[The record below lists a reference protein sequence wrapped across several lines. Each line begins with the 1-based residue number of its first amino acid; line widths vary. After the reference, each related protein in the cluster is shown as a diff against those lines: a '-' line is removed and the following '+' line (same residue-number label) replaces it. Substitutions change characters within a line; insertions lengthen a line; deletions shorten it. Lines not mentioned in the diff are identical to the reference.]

1 MEKDEPTE
9 TDLGSYEGKYPK
21 DLFNKT
27 VIVNEQAMGRVAKE
41 TDDQIVVFSDSGNL
55 RFDIPKSKITL
66 SGGSIVV
73 GEPLEQYAVDRDA
86 PMPEDRSLRPS
97 AEEIREKAGD
107 IPAVSEKYSSAEG
120 PTLPIEERKPS
131 IVEEKVRDAATEVK
145 TSVGDAAT
153 EVKTSVGYELGQAS
167 KAVKEKMSDAG
178 EAVANVDVEGLARQA
193 AGGIKDLAQAGAE
206 TAKEKMAT
214 AQSSTE
220 AGLSVDNMMKFEKE
234 SKQSSTETDL
244 GSYEGKYP
252 KDLFNKTVI
261 VNEQAMGRVA
271 KETDDQ
277 IVVFSDSGNLRFDIP
292 KSKITLSGGSVMVG
306 EPLEQYAV
314 DKDAPMPEARSLRP
328 SAEEIRQKAGEMPA
342 ANEKYSSLQ
351 EPTLPIEE
359 RTPSMVEEK
368 VRGAATE
375 VKSSVGYE
383 LGQASKTVK
392 EKMKDA
398 GEAVVNVDVEGAA
411 RQAAGGIKDLAQ
423 TGAEAVKEKMATAQ
437 SSTEAGLSV
446 DNMMKFEKESKQ
458 SSTETDLGSYEGKY
472 PRDFFNKTVVVN
484 NRPIGRVA
492 KETDEVIIVFSDTDS
507 STRFDIPKS
516 EISTAGASV
525 IANEDLL
532 FRYRTHRDA
541 PMPEGRA
548 LRASV
553 QEIQEAASEQLE
565 IEKKSTTA
573 DSVMEEGRELATVP
587 RPETTSVSTPE
598 GYIDTESEISKKM
611 KGALA
616 ELKEIIVAGTKV
628 AKKQVKQAQET
639 AAEKRAEMDAEAISR
654 MGDLAM
660 RFADSFEDVLSE
672 IRTRTYTEQVQIYTG
687 FIRLIDQQ
695 RTLLVARRDFA
706 ERLKD
711 SVNVS
716 VVEPGDMET
725 RELKAP
731 SELPEELEGDRSLPE
746 RKSTTTTT
754 TTRRRKRTGS
764 SKTAR
769 RKA

>member
-66 SGGSIVV
+66 SGSSIVV

-167 KAVKEKMSDAG
+167 KA
-178 EAVANVDVEGLARQA
+178 
-193 AGGIKDLAQAGAE
+193 
-206 TAKEKMAT
+206 
-214 AQSSTE
+214 
-220 AGLSVDNMMKFEKE
+220 
-234 SKQSSTETDL
+234 
-244 GSYEGKYP
+244 
-252 KDLFNKTVI
+252 
-261 VNEQAMGRVA
+261 
-271 KETDDQ
+271 
-277 IVVFSDSGNLRFDIP
+277 
-292 KSKITLSGGSVMVG
+292 
-306 EPLEQYAV
+306 
-314 DKDAPMPEARSLRP
+314 
-328 SAEEIRQKAGEMPA
+328 
-342 ANEKYSSLQ
+342 
-351 EPTLPIEE
+351 
-359 RTPSMVEEK
+359 
-368 VRGAATE
+368 
-375 VKSSVGYE
+375 
-383 LGQASKTVK
+383 VK

-672 IRTRTYTEQVQIYTG
+672 IRTRTYAEQVQIYTG

>member
-1 MEKDEPTE
+1 MEKDAPTE

-86 PMPEDRSLRPS
+86 PMPEDRNLRPS

-107 IPAVSEKYSSAEG
+107 IPAASEKYSSAEE

-131 IVEEKVRDAATEVK
+131 MVEEKVR
-145 TSVGDAAT
+145 DAAT

-167 KAVKEKMSDAG
+167 KAVKEKMRDAG
-178 EAVANVDVEGLARQA
+178 EAVVNVDVEGLARQA
-193 AGGIKDLAQAGAE
+193 AGGIKDLAQTGAE
-206 TAKEKMAT
+206 TAKEKMAAAA
-214 AQSSTE
+214 AQSNTE
-220 AGLSVDNMMKFEKE
+220 AGLSVENMMKFEKE
-234 SKQSSTETDL
+234 SKQSSSTETDL

-292 KSKITLSGGSVMVG
+292 KSKITLSGGSIVVG

-314 DKDAPMPEARSLRP
+314 DRDAPMPEDRALRA
-328 SAEEIRQKAGEMPA
+328 SVQEIREKAGDIPE
-342 ANEKYSSLQ
+342 
-351 EPTLPIEE
+351 EPILPIEE
-359 RTPSMVEEK
+359 RKPSMVEEK
-368 VRGAATE
+368 VRDAATE
-375 VKSSVGYE
+375 VKTSVGYE
-383 LGQASKTVK
+383 LGQASKAVK
-392 EKMKDA
+392 EKMRDA
-398 GEAVVNVDVEGAA
+398 GEAVVNVDVEGLA

-423 TGAEAVKEKMATAQ
+423 TGAETAKEKMAAAAAQ
-437 SSTEAGLSV
+437 SNTEAGLSV
-446 DNMMKFEKESKQ
+446 ENMMKFEKESKQ
-458 SSTETDLGSYEGKY
+458 SSSTETDLGSYEGKY
-472 PRDFFNKTVVVN
+472 PKDLFNKTVIVN
-484 NRPIGRVA
+484 EQAMGRVA
-492 KETDEVIIVFSDTDS
+492 KETDEVIVVFSDTDS
-507 STRFDIPKS
+507 SIRFDIPKS

-541 PMPEGRA
+541 PMPEDRA

-553 QEIQEAASEQLE
+553 QEIRAAASEQLE

-573 DSVMEEGRELATVP
+573 DSIMEEGRQLATVP

-611 KGALA
+611 KSALA
-616 ELKEIIVAGTKV
+616 ELKEIIVAGTRV
-628 AKKQVKQAQET
+628 AKKKAKQAQET

-672 IRTRTYTEQVQIYTG
+672 IRTRTYAEQVQIYSG
-687 FIRLIDQQ
+687 FIKLIDQQ
-695 RTLLVARRDFA
+695 RTLVVARRDFA

-711 SVNVS
+711 SVNVP

-731 SELPEELEGDRSLPE
+731 PELPEELEESGTLPE
-746 RKSTTTTT
+746 RKSTATT

>member
-1 MEKDEPTE
+1 MEKDEPTD

-107 IPAVSEKYSSAEG
+107 IPAVSEKYSSAEE

-167 KAVKEKMSDAG
+167 KAVKEKMKDAG
-178 EAVANVDVEGLARQA
+178 EAVVNVDVEGAARQA
-193 AGGIKDLAQAGAE
+193 AGGIKDLAQTGAE
-206 TAKEKMAT
+206 AVKEKMGAAA
-214 AQSSTE
+214 AQSNTE
-220 AGLSVDNMMKFEKE
+220 AGLSVENMMKFEKE

-271 KETDDQ
+271 KETD
-277 IVVFSDSGNLRFDIP
+277 
-292 KSKITLSGGSVMVG
+292 
-306 EPLEQYAV
+306 
-314 DKDAPMPEARSLRP
+314 
-328 SAEEIRQKAGEMPA
+328 
-342 ANEKYSSLQ
+342 
-351 EPTLPIEE
+351 
-359 RTPSMVEEK
+359 
-368 VRGAATE
+368 
-375 VKSSVGYE
+375 
-383 LGQASKTVK
+383 
-392 EKMKDA
+392 
-398 GEAVVNVDVEGAA
+398 
-411 RQAAGGIKDLAQ
+411 
-423 TGAEAVKEKMATAQ
+423 
-437 SSTEAGLSV
+437 
-446 DNMMKFEKESKQ
+446 
-458 SSTETDLGSYEGKY
+458 
-472 PRDFFNKTVVVN
+472 
-484 NRPIGRVA
+484 
-492 KETDEVIIVFSDTDS
+492 EVIVVFSDTDS
-507 STRFDIPKS
+507 SIRFDIPKS

-541 PMPEGRA
+541 SMPEDRA

-553 QEIQEAASEQLE
+553 QEIRAAASEQLE

-573 DSVMEEGRELATVP
+573 DSMMEEGRQLATVP

-611 KGALA
+611 KSALA
-616 ELKEIIVAGTKV
+616 ELKEMIVAGTKV

-672 IRTRTYTEQVQIYTG
+672 IRTRTYAEQVQIYTG

-695 RTLLVARRDFA
+695 RTLVVARRDFA

-711 SVNVS
+711 SVNVP

-754 TTRRRKRTGS
+754 TRRRKRTGS

>member
-1 MEKDEPTE
+1 MEKEAPTE

-41 TDDQIVVFSDSGNL
+41 TDD
-55 RFDIPKSKITL
+55 R
-66 SGGSIVV
+66 
-73 GEPLEQYAVDRDA
+73 
-86 PMPEDRSLRPS
+86 
-97 AEEIREKAGD
+97 
-107 IPAVSEKYSSAEG
+107 
-120 PTLPIEERKPS
+120 
-131 IVEEKVRDAATEVK
+131 
-145 TSVGDAAT
+145 
-153 EVKTSVGYELGQAS
+153 
-167 KAVKEKMSDAG
+167 
-178 EAVANVDVEGLARQA
+178 
-193 AGGIKDLAQAGAE
+193 
-206 TAKEKMAT
+206 
-214 AQSSTE
+214 
-220 AGLSVDNMMKFEKE
+220 
-234 SKQSSTETDL
+234 
-244 GSYEGKYP
+244 
-252 KDLFNKTVI
+252 
-261 VNEQAMGRVA
+261 
-271 KETDDQ
+271 

-342 ANEKYSSLQ
+342 ANEKYSSVE

-359 RTPSMVEEK
+359 RKPSMVEEK

-392 EKMKDA
+392 EKMKAA

-411 RQAAGGIKDLAQ
+411 SRIKDVAQ
-423 TGAEAVKEKMATAQ
+423 TGAEAAKEKIVAAQ
-437 SSTEAGLSV
+437 SSTEAGLSSE
-446 DNMMKFEKESKQ
+446 NMMKFEKESKQ

-472 PRDFFNKTVVVN
+472 PKDLFNKTVIVN
-484 NRPIGRVA
+484 EQAMGRVA
-492 KETDEVIIVFSDTDS
+492 KETDDVIVVFSDTDS
-507 STRFDIPKS
+507 SIRFDIPKS

-541 PMPEGRA
+541 PMPEDTA

-553 QEIQEAASEQLE
+553 QEIRTAAAEQLE
-565 IEKKSTTA
+565 IETKSTTA
-573 DSVMEEGRELATVP
+573 DSIMEEGRQLATLP
-587 RPETTSVSTPE
+587 RPETTSVSRPE

-611 KGALA
+611 KSALA
-616 ELKEIIVAGTKV
+616 ELKEIIVAGTRV
-628 AKKQVKQAQET
+628 AKKKAKQAQEN
-639 AAEKRAEMDAEAISR
+639 AAEKQAEMDGEAISR

-660 RFADSFEDVLSE
+660 TFADSFEDVLSE
-672 IRTRTYTEQVQIYTG
+672 IRARTYAEQVQIYTG
-687 FIRLIDQQ
+687 FIKLIDQQ
-695 RTLLVARRDFA
+695 RTLVVARRDFA

-725 RELKAP
+725 SKLEAP
-731 SELPEELEGDRSLPE
+731 PELPEELEGNRTPPE
-746 RKSTTTTT
+746 RKSTDTTT
-754 TTRRRKRTGS
+754 TTRRKKRTSS
-764 SKTAR
+764 SKTTR

>member
-66 SGGSIVV
+66 SGSSIVV

-107 IPAVSEKYSSAEG
+107 IPTVSEKYSSAEE

-167 KAVKEKMSDAG
+167 KA
-178 EAVANVDVEGLARQA
+178 
-193 AGGIKDLAQAGAE
+193 
-206 TAKEKMAT
+206 
-214 AQSSTE
+214 
-220 AGLSVDNMMKFEKE
+220 
-234 SKQSSTETDL
+234 
-244 GSYEGKYP
+244 
-252 KDLFNKTVI
+252 
-261 VNEQAMGRVA
+261 
-271 KETDDQ
+271 
-277 IVVFSDSGNLRFDIP
+277 
-292 KSKITLSGGSVMVG
+292 
-306 EPLEQYAV
+306 
-314 DKDAPMPEARSLRP
+314 
-328 SAEEIRQKAGEMPA
+328 
-342 ANEKYSSLQ
+342 
-351 EPTLPIEE
+351 
-359 RTPSMVEEK
+359 
-368 VRGAATE
+368 
-375 VKSSVGYE
+375 
-383 LGQASKTVK
+383 VK

>member
-1 MEKDEPTE
+1 MIMLKEMLLGGQTKAVWTERPFRAGKPLIRGTDVNPNQHYRVQHSKGREGKAYRHLWTRGVLHLHRIKKCATSIIILAFNFLLLHFLIPVLCCIAACFAMEKEAPTE

-41 TDDQIVVFSDSGNL
+41 TDD
-55 RFDIPKSKITL
+55 R
-66 SGGSIVV
+66 
-73 GEPLEQYAVDRDA
+73 
-86 PMPEDRSLRPS
+86 
-97 AEEIREKAGD
+97 
-107 IPAVSEKYSSAEG
+107 
-120 PTLPIEERKPS
+120 
-131 IVEEKVRDAATEVK
+131 
-145 TSVGDAAT
+145 
-153 EVKTSVGYELGQAS
+153 
-167 KAVKEKMSDAG
+167 
-178 EAVANVDVEGLARQA
+178 
-193 AGGIKDLAQAGAE
+193 
-206 TAKEKMAT
+206 
-214 AQSSTE
+214 
-220 AGLSVDNMMKFEKE
+220 
-234 SKQSSTETDL
+234 
-244 GSYEGKYP
+244 
-252 KDLFNKTVI
+252 
-261 VNEQAMGRVA
+261 
-271 KETDDQ
+271 

-314 DKDAPMPEARSLRP
+314 DKDAPMPEDTSLRA
-328 SAEEIRQKAGEMPA
+328 SVQEIREKAGDIPE
-342 ANEKYSSLQ
+342 

-359 RTPSMVEEK
+359 RKPSMVEEK

-423 TGAEAVKEKMATAQ
+423 SGAEAAKEKIVAAQ
-437 SSTEAGLSV
+437 SSTEAGLSSE
-446 DNMMKFEKESKQ
+446 NMMKFEKESKQ

-472 PRDFFNKTVVVN
+472 PKDLFNKTVVVN
-484 NRPIGRVA
+484 NQPMGRVA
-492 KETDEVIIVFSDTDS
+492 KETDDVIVVFSDTDS
-507 STRFDIPKS
+507 SIRFDIPKS

-541 PMPEGRA
+541 PMPEDTA

-553 QEIQEAASEQLE
+553 QEIRTAAAEQLE
-565 IEKKSTTA
+565 IEEKSTTA
-573 DSVMEEGRELATVP
+573 DSIMEEGRQLATVP
-587 RPETTSVSTPE
+587 RPETTSVSRPE

-611 KGALA
+611 KSALA
-616 ELKEIIVAGTKV
+616 ELKEIIVAGTRV
-628 AKKQVKQAQET
+628 AKKKAKQAQEN
-639 AAEKRAEMDAEAISR
+639 AAEKQAEMDGEAISR

-660 RFADSFEDVLSE
+660 TFADSFEDVLSE
-672 IRTRTYTEQVQIYTG
+672 IRARTYAEQVQIYTG
-687 FIRLIDQQ
+687 FIKLIDQQ
-695 RTLLVARRDFA
+695 RTLVVARRDFA
-706 ERLKD
+706 ERSKD

-725 RELKAP
+725 SKLEAP
-731 SELPEELEGDRSLPE
+731 PELPEELEGNRTPPE
-746 RKSTTTTT
+746 RKSTDTTT
-754 TTRRRKRTGS
+754 TTRRKKRTSS
-764 SKTAR
+764 SKTTR